1 MNKKFHKHTP
11 LMDFD
16 PTIYVYGSFSPFKWI
31 QDTEHYNK
39 FNSTINY
46 LSVDI

>member
-1 MNKKFHKHTP
+1 
-11 LMDFD
+11 MDFD
-16 PTIYVYGSFSPFKWI
+16 PTIYVYGSLSLKWI
-31 QDTEHYNK
+31 QDTEHYDK